1 MGSMRKLTTAMLALL
16 VCTGVLVTAK
26 VKIQSQGDPK
36 FDFKTL
42 KTWEWSA
49 TPGDVKV
56 WVSSQS
62 DPAPVKKRFE
72 PVILQAVADQLQK
85 RGFTQAGADA
95 PDFLVTYWVL
105 ITAQMTS
112 QEMGQFLPSVAYWGI
127 PPFAPQTTAFSVYPE
142 GALVL
147 DVTSRTTGNV
157 VWRGLAQARI
167 NLDNSD
173 KKRDEN
179 LRDAIE
185 DLLKEFPPKK

>member
-1 MGSMRKLTTAMLALL
+1 MKPMHKSVAVLLLAVVCATA
-16 VCTGVLVTAK
+16 VLTAK

-42 KTWEWSA
+42 KTWKWSA

-62 DPAPVKKRFE
+62 DPAPIKKRFE
-72 PVILQAVADQLQK
+72 PVVLQAVANELQK
-85 RGFTQAGADA
+85 RGFTDAGAGT
-95 PDFLVTYWVL
+95 PDFFVTYWML

-127 PPFAPQTTAFSVYPE
+127 PPFAPQTTSFSVYPE
-142 GALVL
+142 GAFVL
-147 DVTSRTTGNV
+147 DVTSRATQNV

-167 NLDNSD
+167 DLDNSD
-173 KKRDEN
+173 KKREEN
-179 LRDAIE
+179 LRDAIG
-185 DLLKEFPPKK
+185 DLLEKFPPKK